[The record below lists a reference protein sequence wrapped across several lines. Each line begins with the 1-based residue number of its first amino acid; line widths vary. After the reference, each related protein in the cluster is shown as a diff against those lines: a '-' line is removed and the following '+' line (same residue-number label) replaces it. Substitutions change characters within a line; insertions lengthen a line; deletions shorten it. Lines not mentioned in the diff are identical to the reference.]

1 MSLRSTG
8 QHASG
13 NVTGTTVV
21 ARCLL
26 TDDREGERQ
35 RSWRATGDRTGCV
48 PRRVPIA
55 ELRRGTD
62 ADAPIW
68 ARHEWCFGRG
78 SAPAVHCF
86 ASLFWLALNVQREI
100 VSFRQDDVGDW
111 VAELGCHH

>member
-1 MSLRSTG
+1 MWLPRTG
-8 QHASG
+8 ETASG

-26 TDDREGERQ
+26 TGDREGERR

-55 ELRRGTD
+55 ELRTGTD

-68 ARHEWCFGRG
+68 ARHGGGFGRG

-100 VSFRQDDVGDW
+100 VRFRQDDVGDW
-111 VAELGCHH
+111 